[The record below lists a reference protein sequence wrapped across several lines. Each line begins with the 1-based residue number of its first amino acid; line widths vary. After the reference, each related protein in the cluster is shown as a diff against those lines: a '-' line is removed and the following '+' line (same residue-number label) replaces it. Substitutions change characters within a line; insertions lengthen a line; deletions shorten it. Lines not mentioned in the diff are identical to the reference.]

1 METLKI
7 IISLF
12 FILSIQQRIIYYFL
26 HKLFNRLNR
35 LNYIKN

>member
-12 FILSIQQRIIYYFL
+12 FILSIQQRIIYFL

-35 LNYIKN
+35 LKDNV